1 MTPEGSDGILA
12 LFDSMMVYN
21 NVAIDPGGGGDL
33 LADGGSITET
43 T

>member
-1 MTPEGSDGILA
+1 MTPAGSDGFLA
-12 LFDSMMVYN
+12 LFDAMMVYN